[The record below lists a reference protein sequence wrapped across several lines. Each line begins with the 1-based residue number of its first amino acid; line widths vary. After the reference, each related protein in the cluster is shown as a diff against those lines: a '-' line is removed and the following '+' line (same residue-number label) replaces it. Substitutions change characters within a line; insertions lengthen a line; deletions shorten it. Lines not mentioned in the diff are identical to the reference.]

1 MRIAVVG
8 AGYVGLVSAACL
20 AEIGHDVILVDADV
34 NRIAGLNRGEV
45 PIHEH
50 LLPQLLQRH
59 RGKRLTFSS
68 SVRAAV
74 LESEAVFITVGTPQA
89 DGGEPDLSYVES
101 VAAEIASAISGPKL
115 VVEKSTVPVCTC
127 ECIRKVLL
135 LHGVEPGHVSVA
147 SNPEFLREG
156 TAVTDFLFPDRIV
169 MGVDDDFSAAMLYSI
184 YRPLTEGTYYRQEGA
199 IPCPGMQ
206 PTTIQTIVTNAR
218 SAELIKHASNAFLA
232 MKISYINVVAN
243 IAETVGADIDQVCAG
258 IGSDPRIGR
267 QFLQAGIGYGGSCFP
282 KDVSAFHSVALQCG
296 IDFSLLAEVTRIN
309 TEQRRNFVRK
319 VRNALWTLR
328 GKRIGVLGLAFK
340 GGTDD
345 IRESPAIAI
354 VQDLLK
360 EGASVCAYDPAA
372 MLKAREVFPA
382 GSVQYAD
389 NEYQVAAQR
398 DALLVLTD
406 WLQFAQLDLAK
417 LRGLMKLPIV
427 VDGRNLFNPSHMA
440 AAGFLYYSVGRP
452 LQITGSMPNL
462 WHGIH
467 FGAQPVSLLQAGW
480 LDAQRGTQKALV
492 ST

>member
-20 AEIGHDVILVDADV
+20 AEIGHEVISVDADAEK
-34 NRIAGLNRGEV
+34 IADLNRGEV
-45 PIHEH
+45 PIHER
-50 LLPQLLQRH
+50 LLPQLLERH
-59 RGKRLTFSS
+59 RGKRLTFSA
-68 SVRAAV
+68 SVSAAV
-74 LESEAVFITVGTPQA
+74 LQSEAVFITVGTPQA

-101 VAAEIASAISGPKL
+101 VAAEIASAISAPKL
-115 VVEKSTVPVCTC
+115 IVEKSTVPVCTC
-127 ECIRKVLL
+127 ESIRKVLL
-135 LHGVEPGHVSVA
+135 LHGAEPGHISVA

-156 TAVTDFLFPDRIV
+156 TAVTDFLYPDRIV
-169 MGVDDDFSAAMLYSI
+169 IGVDDDFSAAMLYSI

-199 IPCPGMQ
+199 IPCPDPQ
-206 PTTIQTIVTNAR
+206 PTTMQTIVTNAS

-296 IDFSLLAEVTRIN
+296 IDFSLLAEVMRIN
-309 TEQRRNFVRK
+309 TEQRRNFLQK

-354 VQDLLK
+354 VQELLK
-360 EGASVCAYDPAA
+360 EGASICAYDPAA

-382 GSVQYAD
+382 GSIQYAN
-389 NEYQVAAQR
+389 NEYEAAGQR

-406 WLQFAQLDLAK
+406 WQQFAQLDLAK
-417 LRGLMKLPIV
+417 L
-427 VDGRNLFNPSHMA
+427 
-440 AAGFLYYSVGRP
+440 
-452 LQITGSMPNL
+452 
-462 WHGIH
+462 HG
-467 FGAQPVSLLQAGW
+467 
-480 LDAQRGTQKALV
+480 
-492 ST
+492 

>member
-20 AEIGHDVILVDADV
+20 AEIGHDVISVDTDV
-34 NRIAGLNRGEV
+34 NRIADLNRGEV
-45 PIHEH
+45 PLHERW
-50 LLPQLLQRH
+50 LPQLLQRH
-59 RGKRLTFSS
+59 RGRRLTFSS
-68 SVRAAV
+68 SVRVAV

-127 ECIRKVLL
+127 ESIRKVLL
-135 LHGVEPGHVSVA
+135 LHGAEPGHISVA

-156 TAVTDFLFPDRIV
+156 TAVTDFLYPDRIV

-184 YRPLTEGTYYRQEGA
+184 YRPLTQGTYYQREGA
-199 IPCPGMQ
+199 IPCPGAQ
-206 PTTIQTIVTNAR
+206 PATIQTIVTNAR

-243 IAETVGADIDQVCAG
+243 IAETVGAGIDQVCAG
-258 IGSDPRIGR
+258 IGADPRIGA

-282 KDVSAFHSVALQCG
+282 KDVSAFHSVAQQCG

-309 TEQRRNFVRK
+309 TQQRRNFVKK

-328 GKRIGVLGLAFK
+328 GKQIGVLGLAFK

-354 VQDLLK
+354 IQDLLK

-382 GSVQYAD
+382 DSIQYAD
-389 NEYQVAAQR
+389 NEYEAAARR

-406 WLQFAQLDLAK
+406 WQQFSALDLSK
-417 LRGLMKLPIV
+417 LRAVMKLPIV
-427 VDGRNLFNPSHMA
+427 IDGRNLFNPSQMA
-440 AAGFLYYSVGRP
+440 AAGFLYYSVGRA
-452 LQITGSMPNL
+452 LQITETMPSL

-467 FGAQPVSLLQAGW
+467 FGPPAVTMMAAGW
-480 LDAQRGTQKALV
+480 PDSRRELQKELV
-492 ST
+492 SP